1 MGLIRNLFS
10 VGTICTK
17 GLWETG
23 KFVVKH
29 TPEAVVTIAAIRRE
43 VIGGIQEIHAE
54 VKKEILNKQM
64 QDEIKLLLEKK
75 S

>member
-1 MGLIRNLFS
+1 MGLLRDLFS
-10 VGTICTK
+10 VGTVCTK

-29 TPEAVVTIAAIRRE
+29 TPEAVVTIGRE
-43 VIGGIQEIHAE
+43 IIGGIQEIHAE
-54 VKKEILNKQM
+54 VKKEMLNKQM

-75 S
+75 

>member
-1 MGLIRNLFS
+1 MGLARDLFS
-10 VGTICTK
+10 VGKVCAK

-23 KFVVKH
+23 KFVVKY

-43 VIGGIQEIHAE
+43 IIGGIQEVHTEI
-54 VKKEILNKQM
+54 KKKRLNQKM

-75 S
+75 